1 MRHYRALAKHFVFA
15 TTAALALALGAGRS
29 GAQVTFDGLDWTTDR
44 GNVIFDAATN
54 LNAHPTRQ
62 GFNGGPNGIVTG
74 QPLAPNVNLDSHR
87 AVVRWTFPYNLD
99 LQGATAVILN
109 PATKL
114 PSTVPPTTSTD
125 PALGGSPSA
134 PRETLIIDNPYRN
147 FDKSDITI
155 FNNST
160 QPLTVN
166 GVGPS
171 NFGDARNLW
180 LPNQNAFV
188 IPPTAQR
195 SPYSGFSFSFI
206 PSDATIMPD
215 PFAGNPGT
223 DAEGD
228 YGYVFATHNDFPIS
242 RSPRGGG
249 VTSPITGAEVAQ
261 FPNAAPNVYSAVNAV
276 LTREYNNAFTGVAGS
291 RAVAQW
297 IIGNRLNNN
306 FTTFTP
312 VTPAT
317 TPPTFISTPGGL
329 VAADPDTATFIK
341 QPNQRS
347 VKYTVDIF
355 SAGSGTQIADGPA
368 NSLVAHPNVLNA
380 FARVSWRKTL
390 NADGSINRGTETAP
404 GSGVYVSGAGG
415 INDPANSRI
424 YVVDMSQPGFR
435 PLGAAGAAPA
445 SFPEGGR
452 NSDGTYD
459 EIAVT
464 LFTITPDLLTDT
476 NVYAYPPLVT
486 ADACRFTQ
494 QDIPGTPDP
503 TIIANP
509 DPTVQLP
516 STPLGPLHNSG
527 PKGNARNPNNKDT
540 EFIAQIGRFLGPMA
554 GVRTTDLK
562 LPHPQYIAL
571 DNVQALKNP
580 ALGSTLWYCVREE
593 IINNQARVLTDPTLP
608 FDANTNPYII
618 DPATSSVAPVFY
630 CLTNEDNIV
639 NFRDGTTANPL
650 DTYAPSKL
658 RVRWR
663 YVGFPDGGSAT
674 SFTSPVISNVRGRD
688 GQYHTIVYFC
698 SSSNTATGGD
708 AGRVYALDALG
719 DPADILDA
727 TGKAVRT
734 TQTTAYWTYP
744 SLRPRDAAAVAA
756 NLPNEIYDPNYTG
769 STPDPNA
776 LYPVSGSGGANT
788 PRTVSSGIWWN
799 PDQNL
804 GFAQGEYYDGDIINN
819 NNPRLG
825 GKVVKTDTRI
835 TMGGITGAPVVM
847 NDPSNLTGPMILVV
861 PSLDG
866 HLYAFDA
873 AGRGDF
879 DDTKPLPALPP
890 DNNNLPAST
899 IYALG
904 VNLAVPGTT
913 QRMWTWPHYS
923 ADAYRRII
931 SLKDT
936 QNNLKNTFLD
946 EEGVG
951 SMPYSPAYDPT
962 YAPYNS
968 SVFASLLV
976 SAGTPGEDGLP
987 GSGHVY
993 GILPLRDSGFTVGSN
1008 NIPVWKVTGTAVVG
1022 NQTIS
1027 VITDRRYFAY
1037 PRVGTRVNDPGDTP
1051 LLDIPG
1057 VPTIFAP
1064 TNNPGARDLYF
1075 TSQGRVYSVNFPN
1088 ANANNVLPGPGNQS
1102 LNWVYPPTP
1111 VNYVPYPNPND
1122 PATTELPQGLTAKGV
1137 AVIPGSITGAM
1148 DVNGAQV
1155 DLCYALLTDGTLI
1168 ALEANPTT
1176 ANRPAAFQTNLYS
1189 QGRSGTGTFTESA
1202 PILIEATID
1211 PNFGGVA
1218 PTVITQNIL
1227 PPPSV
1232 PALLFADDNGRLF
1245 ALKAVSQTYP
1255 DGAGG
1260 TVTKLPVVY
1269 QSSVNAIQ
1277 DNNQIVTPPA
1287 LVGSSLQTP
1296 PPAQATDTRTKL
1308 LLAAQPNQGGYF
1320 AVGDADGRMIVFG
1333 VGRFANGFGETEGG
1347 ETVTA
1352 NGAGNV
1358 SIDIRNL
1365 NAYTDY
1371 SNPPAGFGTRE
1382 YDKMAPTRGQA
1393 LGSGYTPAHKESA
1406 AGGNSGANYTNTAH
1420 LAPGLVPDAS
1430 NDGIAVDQ
1438 GGTLYF
1444 AASGVYHAQT
1454 PDTTQPFYGTTPI
1467 ITVVF
1472 HVSQNGTTINLPP
1485 MRLEQVTP
1493 LSQTNSP
1500 GKGLTGA
1507 NGLWP
1512 DDRAIALADKDNLS
1526 IFGVDENDMNSTAAN
1541 PTGLDYPPQNLKGT
1555 VNNVFPWVAK
1565 FKLPIIP
1572 GVQGGVSTYAPLSSG
1587 YTVSVTATIE
1597 QNIFKKGGRSRRA
1610 NAHDDASLGKR
1621 NDAGLSQS
1629 QFTIDPNNP
1638 SLTGAERYAYIT
1650 NPLALTTRGLPN
1662 NNFRQDLTGTPL
1674 ELVGSANEKPNPISQ
1689 NRAENNII
1697 GWAGPVDNA
1706 TSTAGGSATP
1716 VDIREVLGNGAY
1728 VGLGSGLPGDPS
1740 VKPAKLSNR
1749 GYIKPVFAPFDMTQD
1764 NATVTYTAKDVNGVR
1779 KPAIFIM
1786 DRTDLKRVT
1795 GHPIRVRTRFNSLNW
1810 NGSVRSVMN
1819 PLPFEQLPDNT
1830 KPTVDYPALDSRR
1843 AHLLVNGT
1851 DAGTSPATLVPPTD
1865 ATSTNGEVDPST
1877 RIPQPTPVSM
1887 SLDVPRFQPANVN
1900 RGMTAFG
1907 FRGTTIYTGGP
1918 FVDQGG
1924 FVRGYNS
1931 AIATNFGYNQAPGAI
1946 PTGVPQYLAGPL
1958 DTQLGLPPGQLTQ
1971 GTPSGGY
1978 IGSVSVLLASGAGTN
1993 TQRPLISRT
2002 TTNFVPPTNAGQV
2015 SRVFQTG
2022 ISVAPSA
2029 RMRVLESVLDMGNA
2043 PGGTGYSDVNAT
2055 GYRFPFAP
2063 SATGPYETLPSMN
2076 NQFGQV
2082 NYSPWDT
2089 DGQLSAGT
2097 AIGLPTLNSGT
2108 TIPQFGRFFRPFT
2121 LVSDSNYNLT
2131 NLRMSKLIGA
2141 HYTDPGANPNLAGN
2155 GQYPG
2160 VIKNESLSVNPPS
2173 DIARSTKLNS
2183 DTVNGLLSPPL
2194 LAVSFG
2200 QGAPGVG
2207 NIGVVTSFDHSSY
2220 ANSVLSETN
2229 LYPLINPA
2237 VTGDVNTN
2245 GSPVQQALDLY
2256 NMGLTRA
2263 QWNQS
2268 TQPYPTLHK
2277 PRTGDGVGTVATIP
2291 DQPHDYQTST
2301 LNNNQTQNGQPSY
2314 YQQLTNAGLFGRPAM
2329 AVAVPMGT
2337 PVGTYV
2343 APLYP
2348 FEDGLPIQWQ
2358 EWLAASDPT
2367 GNANSLAQTQYLGN
2381 NDDILNTNAA
2391 GAPVEPYANPG
2402 TAIKVTVRESRLTE
2416 GATSGVLPQIDL
2428 PRKIGNTNYL
2438 AYTDSEFYDPL
2449 GINLQPAALM
2459 IPYNQNGNI
2468 YSNRLMLFWTT
2479 NRQQSAAGSGQSNG
2493 KFVDSTAGLPTA
2505 VSPLSIGYSG
2515 LDLPYV
2521 YQKNYIVRPDA
2532 RFSGTA
2538 GADNSPGNNNKGN
2551 LLPGWWGISG
2561 KAAPDFDSGNNSA
2574 AYGLL
2579 PGFDGSGLPSNYVT
2593 MFDPA
2598 PINPVVVN
2606 AATVQYASPATTL
2619 GTDYDVNT
2627 GSVNYLST
2635 EAYLVYQGSADV
2647 AGTSAVG
2654 LAPQRTRSR
2663 TFITSLNN
2671 FTGNSSALGYPENIT
2686 SFDNDPNVP
2695 KLSPHPLLA
2704 RLHNVTLSNGSTQD
2718 MKFLYIFYHSGSQG
2732 RTSLYY
2738 NVNSATGNINGQF
2751 PAAGFQTLGDQKL
2764 PTPGALTWQSDPYP
2778 VYRRVVNPLTGNLVD
2793 AVEVM
2798 YTGVL
2803 KNRQTVEILLSRYRI
2818 VEEPEVASLNGDTP
2832 ALKVGQLVPMPFPTV
2847 HQETLTRVTG
2857 TNTYAAR
2864 DAGWF
2869 VPGASLVSDTTVK
2882 NANAAGP
2889 NAVDPTVN
2897 RFMRLYVQASKGTSL
2912 YLLNGLANNNVATR
2926 GRIDPASGLVYFN
2939 GVATELLNGVVA
2951 TDAANRP
2958 LYSGGQVV
2966 VDPRS
2971 GTISFP
2977 NIAPGKNAAVLASYT
2992 PYVMRLN
2999 TSRDETNAERD
3010 PSAIGITDT
3019 NTMSYPTLALSHPGT
3034 ASSGQNYGPTYVMDR
3049 APNSRALLQSPQVLF
3064 NPNGVPAIQMKTNGQ
3079 PADGSVFPPIDRMW
3093 TLYRKTDPSSKTGS
3107 AIYMKSLRLTA
3118 RLPFPVALSAPAG
3131 TATSPTASQAIG
3143 NLTVTR
3149 FNPTTGAFDQ
3159 KLRAGYEVDWVRGRV
3174 YFREEDEGD
3183 LVQIS
3188 YGYFNPKNP
3197 TAPIQSGSLTYR
3209 VAWSDEISASGT
3221 YTGDITTPE
3230 VAMPITTTINEG
3242 QVSAFKDPFVDK
3254 LWVFWSSTRSATKWR
3269 ADANNE
3275 VTPINNSNVPL
3286 GQTDLFFQTIAPQF
3300 YPTASN
3306 QY

>member
-1 MRHYRALAKHFVFA
+1 MRHYSALAKHFVFA
-15 TTAALALALGAGRS
+15 TSAALALALGAGRS

-44 GNVIFDAATN
+44 GNVIFDTATN

-74 QPLAPNVNLDSHR
+74 SPLAPNVFLDSHR
-87 AVVRWTFPYNLD
+87 AVARWTFPYTLD
-99 LQGATAVILN
+99 LQGATAVILD
-109 PATKL
+109 PITKL
-114 PSTVPPTTSTD
+114 PTTTPVTTSTD
-125 PALGGSPSA
+125 PTLGGSPSA
-134 PRETLIIDNPYRN
+134 PRETLIIDNPYLN

-155 FNNST
+155 FSNSA
-160 QPLTVN
+160 QPLTIN
-166 GVGPS
+166 SVGPS
-171 NFGDARNLW
+171 AFGDARNLW

-188 IPPTAQR
+188 IPPVANR

-206 PSDATIMPD
+206 ASDPTIMPD
-215 PFAGNPGT
+215 PFAGNPGI

-228 YGYVFATHNDFPIS
+228 YGYAFATHNDFLVS
-242 RSPRGGG
+242 RSTTGSA
-249 VTSPITGAEVAQ
+249 VTSPLTGAEAAQ
-261 FPNAAPNVYSAVNAV
+261 FPNAAPSVYSAVNTI
-276 LTREYNNAFTGVAGS
+276 LTREYNNAFTGAAGA
-291 RAVAQW
+291 RPVAQW

-317 TPPTFISTPGGL
+317 TPPTYTSTPGGI
-329 VAADPDTATFIK
+329 VASDPDTATFIK
-341 QPNQRS
+341 QPNQRF

-368 NSLVAHPNVLNA
+368 NALVAHPNVLNA

-390 NADGSINRGTETAP
+390 NADGSINRGTETVP

-435 PLGAAGAAPA
+435 SLGAAGAAPA

-452 NSDGTYD
+452 NLDGTYD

-464 LFTITPDLLTDT
+464 LFTVTPDLLTDT

-494 QDIPGTPDP
+494 QDTPGTPDP

-516 STPLGPLHNSG
+516 ATPLGPLHNPG
-527 PKGNARNPNNKDT
+527 PPNSTQNPNNKDT

-554 GVRTTDLK
+554 GVRTTDIK
-562 LPHPQYIAL
+562 LPHPQYIAAN
-571 DNVQALKNP
+571 NVQAVKNP
-580 ALGSTLWYCVREE
+580 ATGSTLWYCVREE
-593 IINNQARVLTDPTLP
+593 IINNQARVATDPTLP
-608 FDANTNPYII
+608 VDPITNPYII

-639 NFRDGTTANPL
+639 NYRDGTTANPF
-650 DTYAPSKL
+650 DTYEPSKL

-674 SFTSPVISNVRGRD
+674 SFTSPVIANVRGRD
-688 GQYHTIVYFC
+688 NNFHTIVYFC
-698 SSSNTATGGD
+698 SSSNTATGGN
-708 AGRVYALDALG
+708 AGRIYALDALG
-719 DPADILDA
+719 DPADIFDA

-756 NLPNEIYDPNYTG
+756 QLPNEIYDPNFTG

-776 LYPVSGSGGANT
+776 LYPVSGTGTNT
-788 PRTVSSGIWWN
+788 PRTVSSGFWWN
-799 PDQNL
+799 PDQTLNTS
-804 GFAQGEYYDGDIINN
+804 GMGQGEYYDGDIISNN
-819 NNPRLG
+819 NTKVGG

-866 HLYAFDA
+866 HMYAFDA

-890 DNNNLPAST
+890 DNNNLPAAT

-923 ADAYRRII
+923 ADAFRRKV
-931 SLKDT
+931 SLAAT
-936 QNNLKNTFLD
+936 PGTKNTFLD

-993 GILPLRDSGFTVGSN
+993 GVLPLHDNGFTVGSN
-1008 NIPVWKVTGTAVVG
+1008 NIPFWNVAGTAIVG
-1022 NQTIS
+1022 GKAIT
-1027 VITDRRYFAY
+1027 VTTDRRYFAY
-1037 PRVGTRVNDPGDTP
+1037 PRIGTRVNDPGDTP
-1051 LLDIPG
+1051 LLDVPG
-1057 VPTIFAP
+1057 VPTVFAP
-1064 TNNPGARDLYF
+1064 TNNPNARVLYF

-1088 ANANNVLPGPGNQS
+1088 ANPNNVLPGPGGQS

-1111 VNYVPYPNPND
+1111 VNFVPNPDPTD
-1122 PATTELPQGLTAKGV
+1122 PATTELPQGLSAKGV
-1137 AVIPGSITGAM
+1137 AVIPGSVTGAL
-1148 DVNGAQV
+1148 DTTGVLA
-1155 DLCYALLTDGTLI
+1155 DLCYAVLTDGTLI
-1168 ALEANPTT
+1168 ALEANPAT
-1176 ANRPAAFQTNLYS
+1176 ANRPATFQTNLYS
-1189 QGRSGTGTFTESA
+1189 QGSSGTGTFTESA
-1202 PILIEATID
+1202 PTLIETTVD

-1218 PTVITQNIL
+1218 PTTMTQNSA
-1227 PPPSV
+1227 PTASV
-1232 PALLFADDNGRLF
+1232 PALLFADDNGELF
-1245 ALKAVSQTYP
+1245 ALKAFSQTYP

-1260 TVTKLPVVY
+1260 TVTKLPIVY
-1269 QSSVNAIQ
+1269 HAAVNASQ

-1296 PPAQATDTRTKL
+1296 APTPPTDGRTKL
-1308 LLAAQPNQGGYF
+1308 LLAAQPNQGGYI

-1333 VGRFANGFGETEGG
+1333 VGRFANGFGDTEGG
-1347 ETVTA
+1347 GTVTPD
-1352 NGAGNV
+1352 GAGDV
-1358 SIDIRNL
+1358 SIDVRVL
-1365 NAYTDY
+1365 NAYTNY
-1371 SNPPAGFGTRE
+1371 SNPPAGFGVQE
-1382 YDKMAPTRGQA
+1382 WDKMAPTRGQA

-1406 AGGNSGANYTNTAH
+1406 AGGSSGADYTNTAH
-1420 LAPGLVPDAS
+1420 LAPGVVPDAG
-1430 NDGIAVDQ
+1430 NNGIAVDQ
-1438 GGTLYF
+1438 GGILYF

-1454 PDTTQPFYGTTPI
+1454 PDTTKGYYGTTPV

-1472 HVSQNGTTINLPP
+1472 HISQNGTVSNLPP
-1485 MRLEQVTP
+1485 IRLEQVTP

-1507 NGLWP
+1507 AGVWP

-1526 IFGVDENDMNSTAAN
+1526 IFGVDENDMAAMGPN
-1541 PTGLDYPPQNLKGT
+1541 PTGLDNAPENLKGT

-1572 GVQGGVSTYAPLSSG
+1572 GIQNGVATYAPLSSG
-1587 YTVSVTATIE
+1587 YTVSVTATIT
-1597 QNIFKKGGRSRRA
+1597 QTIVKKGGRSRSA
-1610 NAHDDASLGKR
+1610 SAHDEASLGKR

-1629 QFTIDPNNP
+1629 QFTTDPNNP
-1638 SLTGAERYAYIT
+1638 SLTGAERFAYIT

-1662 NNFRQDLTGTPL
+1662 NNAQQDLTGTPL
-1674 ELVGSANEKPNPISQ
+1674 ELTGSTNAKIGPNG
-1689 NRAENNII
+1689 AENNII

-1706 TSTAGGSATP
+1706 TSTAGGSASP
-1716 VDIREVLGNGAY
+1716 IDIREVLGNGAF
-1728 VGLGSGLPGDPS
+1728 VGLGGGLPGDP
-1740 VKPAKLSNR
+1740 AAAARISNR
-1749 GYIKPVFAPFDMTQD
+1749 GYIKPIFAPFDMTQD
-1764 NATVTYTAKDVNGVR
+1764 NATATYTALDINGAR
-1779 KPAIFIM
+1779 QPAIYIM
-1786 DRTDLKRVT
+1786 DRTDLKRLT
-1795 GHPIRVRTRFNSLNW
+1795 GQPIHVRTRFNSLNW

-1830 KPTVDYPALDSRR
+1830 KPTVDYPALDSRS
-1843 AHLLVNGT
+1843 AHLLVNGV
-1851 DAGTSPATLVPPTD
+1851 DASASTSATATLVPPID
-1865 ATSTNGEVDPST
+1865 AQPVNGVVDPST

-1887 SLDVPRFQPANVN
+1887 SLDVPRYQPANVN
-1900 RGMTAFG
+1900 RGMVAFP

-1924 FVRGYNS
+1924 FVRGYDS
-1931 AIATNFGYNQAPGAI
+1931 ALATNFGYNQAPGAI
-1946 PTGVPQYLAGPL
+1946 PQNVPQHLAGPL
-1958 DTQLGLPPGQLTQ
+1958 RTLDGLPNAQTKFV
-1971 GTPSGGY
+1971 TPAGGY
-1978 IGSVSVLLASGAGTN
+1978 IGSVSVILVPGAGTTAQAN
-1993 TQRPLISRT
+1993 VISRT
-2002 TTNFVPPTNAGQV
+2002 NTGFTRPTGAAQV
-2015 SRVFQTG
+2015 NRVFQTG

-2029 RMRVLESVLDMGNA
+2029 RMRVLESVLDMGNV

-2063 SATGPYETLPSMN
+2063 SATGPYETLPNMMN
-2076 NQFGQV
+2076 NGQV

-2097 AIGLPTLNSGT
+2097 ATGLPTLGSGT

-2141 HYTDPGANPNLAGN
+2141 HSPDTGANPNMGL
-2155 GQYPG
+2155 
-2160 VIKNESLSVNPPS
+2160 VITNNSLSVNPPS
-2173 DIARSTKLNS
+2173 DIARSTRLNS

-2207 NIGVVTSFDHSSY
+2207 NIGIVTSFDHSSY
-2220 ANSVLSETN
+2220 AGSVLSETN

-2245 GSPVQQALDLY
+2245 GSPVQQAQDLY
-2256 NMGLTRA
+2256 TLGLIRA

-2277 PRTGDGVGTVATIP
+2277 PRTGDGTGTVATIP

-2314 YQQLTNAGLFGRPAM
+2314 YQQLTNVGLFGRPSM

-2343 APLYP
+2343 APMYP

-2358 EWLAASDPT
+2358 EWLQASDPT
-2367 GNANSLAQTQYLGN
+2367 GNANSLAQTQKLGN

-2391 GAPVEPYANPG
+2391 GAPVEPYASPG
-2402 TAIKVTVRESRLTE
+2402 TTLKLTVREDRLTQ

-2428 PRKIGNTNYL
+2428 PRTVTN
-2438 AYTDSEFYDPL
+2438 ASGSEYYDPL
-2449 GINLQPAALM
+2449 GFNLQPSALM
-2459 IPYNQNGNI
+2459 VPYTQSGNN
-2468 YSNRLMLFWTT
+2468 YFNRLMLFWTT
-2479 NRQQSAAGSGQSNG
+2479 NRQRADPNSGQNS
-2493 KFVDSTAGLPTA
+2493 STQYVNANNLPTS
-2505 VSPLSIGYSG
+2505 VSPLNIAYTG

-2521 YQKNYIVRPDA
+2521 YQSNYIVRPDA

-2538 GADNSPGNNNKGN
+2538 GKDNQGNI
-2551 LLPGWWGISG
+2551 LPGWWGVSG
-2561 KAAPDFDSGNNSA
+2561 TATPDFKSTGAA

-2579 PGFDGSGLPSNYVT
+2579 PGFDSSGLPSNYAALFGST
-2593 MFDPA
+2593 LA
-2598 PINPVVVN
+2598 NPININ

-2647 AGTSAVG
+2647 AGTSTVG
-2654 LAPQRTRSR
+2654 FAPQRTRSR
-2663 TFITSLNN
+2663 TFISSLNN
-2671 FTGNSSALGYPENIT
+2671 YTGGSSALGYPENIT

-2704 RLHNVTLSNGSTQD
+2704 RLHNVTVKSGTQD

-2738 NVNSATGNINGQF
+2738 NVNVATGNINSAF
-2751 PAAGFQTLGDQKL
+2751 PATGFQTLGDQKL

-2778 VYRRVVNPLTGNLVD
+2778 VYRRVVNPLTGLLVD

-2818 VEEPEVASLNGDTP
+2818 VEEPEMASANGDTP
-2832 ALKVGQLVPMPFPTV
+2832 ALQVGQLVPMPFPTV
-2847 HQETLTRVTG
+2847 HQETLTRVPG

-2882 NANAAGP
+2882 NANMG
-2889 NAVDPTVN
+2889 NVDPTVN
-2897 RFMRLYVQASKGTSL
+2897 RFMRLYVQASKGAQT

-2939 GVATELLNGVVA
+2939 GVATDLTTGAVAPDPNVA
-2951 TDAANRP
+2951 TRP

-2999 TSRDETNAERD
+2999 TSRDESNAERD

-3064 NPNGVPAIQMKTNGQ
+3064 NPNGAPAVQMKPNGQ
-3079 PADGSVFPPIDRMW
+3079 PVDGSVFPPIDRMW

-3118 RLPFPVALSAPAG
+3118 RLPYPVALSASGG

-3149 FNPTTGAFDQ
+3149 FNPTTGAFD
-3159 KLRAGYEVDWVRGRV
+3159 LSPRAGYEVDWVRGRV

-3188 YGYFNPKNP
+3188 YAYFNPKAP
-3197 TAPIQSGSLTYR
+3197 SGPIQSGSLTYR

-3230 VAMPITTTINEG
+3230 VAMPITTTVNEG

-3254 LWVFWSSTRSATKWR
+3254 LWVFWSSTRTST
-3269 ADANNE
+3269 
-3275 VTPINNSNVPL
+3275 TLPNSTVPL